1 MCPLTWS
8 RWQDPVTS
16 RAAPTKVISKPSAFC
31 YCIALK
37 QNRQSLLILGHE
49 GRLPPSAA
57 PLIEKIRESVFIF
70 ARVTRELHDH
80 SLVFFHRELEIMSP

>member
-1 MCPLTWS
+1 M
-8 RWQDPVTS
+8 PVDVEQVAGPGDFPGGTDEGYLQ
-16 RAAPTKVISKPSAFC
+16 PSAFR